1 MSHAPAVAWQAP
13 DLDAAR
19 RPQPTLAE
27 LQDIEHSARLEGYAA
42 GHAEGLA
49 QGQAEVRK
57 QLAHLA
63 GLIDSFSRPLAQL
76 DAELQAVLCELVVQV
91 SGALIGPAYESDP
104 RLLAELVGQAV
115 IAAGQTTRPAEVK
128 LHPADLAV
136 VEPLLMQAGLALEA
150 RLLSDPALARG
161 DIRVHTDTLR
171 LDGSIAAR
179 LQAVLA
185 AYLGNSES

>member
-1 MSHAPAVAWQAP
+1 MTPAPAIAWQAP
-13 DLDAAR
+13 DLRAAHK
-19 RPQPTLAE
+19 PVPTLAE

-57 QLAHLA
+57 QLAHLS

-76 DAELQAVLCELVVQV
+76 DAELQAVLCDLAVQV
-91 SGALIGPAYESDP
+91 SGVLIGPAYQSDP
-104 RLLAELVGQAV
+104 QLLADLVGQAV

-128 LHPADLAV
+128 LHPADLAA

-150 RLLSDPALARG
+150 RLLPDPALARG

-185 AYLGNSES
+185 AFQGGGES